1 MEPDSM
7 VVEDGIEERS
17 SEPRSR
23 PLWILVVVSVGLG
36 FAMGT
41 LVTADPDPEEEVP
54 TTETSVV
61 DEPVVPESAGVSAV
75 IPGFPDAIVAVGG
88 GVGAG
93 VEVWHWRS
101 DEPLVTRGTTD
112 GEDVRFDV
120 TGQFVALTEPIPG
133 LPGFLL
139 SMGRFNSIRAVRSG
153 VTSFA
158 WHDSRSGEVAYT
170 TEDGGRWQLH
180 RAARTLVPQTVLD
193 GRFETGSVVAWGEW
207 GYAIQVED
215 DQLALVNGEGEFKD
229 FESGKAYASHESGWV
244 FMTDADLKIVS
255 AGGGVHRFMALPD
268 QLGPISAASFSPDA
282 SKVAMAGRFGVV
294 VLDRETEE
302 LIDLSPSFPAE
313 WVTWSSDS
321 RFVLAPAQSGV
332 YVHDL
337 ESGETHQVLTGRS
350 VVAASVFP
358 AGVS

>member
-1 MEPDSM
+1 M
-7 VVEDGIEERS
+7 VTADGIEERS
-17 SEPRSR
+17 SQPRSR
-23 PLWILVVVSVGLG
+23 PQWILVVVSVALG
-36 FAMGT
+36 FTMGT
-41 LVTADPDPEEEVP
+41 LVTTDADPDPDEEVP
-54 TTETSVV
+54 TTETSVI
-61 DEPVVPESAGVSAV
+61 EEVPEGPESVGVSTV

-101 DEPLVTRGTTD
+101 DEPLVTRGMTD
-112 GEDVRFDV
+112 GEEVRFDA
-120 TGQFVALTEPIPG
+120 TGQFVAATEPIPG

-170 TEDGGRWQLH
+170 TEDEGRWQLY

-193 GRFETGSVVAWGEW
+193 GRFETGSVIAWGDW
-207 GYAIQVED
+207 GYAIQIED

-229 FESGKAYASHESGWV
+229 FEAGKAYASHESGWV
-244 FMTDADLKIVS
+244 FMTDDDLKIVS
-255 AGGGVHRFMALPD
+255 AGGGVRRFMALPD
-268 QLGPISAASFSPDA
+268 EMDPISAASFSPEA
-282 SKVAMAGRFGVV
+282 SMVAMAGPFGIV
-294 VLDRETEE
+294 VLDRDSEE
-302 LIDLSPSFPAE
+302 LIELSPTFPAE

-332 YVHDL
+332 FVHDL
-337 ESGETHQVLTGRS
+337 ESGETHHVLTGRS
-350 VVAASVFP
+350 VGAVSVFP